1 MENRLI
7 AAYSAA
13 CLLLFMVICFV
24 SGGYEQEQLSKAL
37 AVDLDAAVHKN
48 LWLILIF
55 LVKIYSSTDAPSAP
69 CFSIHFFNI
78 MYIFQ

>member
-37 AVDLDAAVHKN
+37 AVDLDARRG
-48 LWLILIF
+48 
-55 LVKIYSSTDAPSAP
+55 P
-69 CFSIHFFNI
+69 
-78 MYIFQ
+78 